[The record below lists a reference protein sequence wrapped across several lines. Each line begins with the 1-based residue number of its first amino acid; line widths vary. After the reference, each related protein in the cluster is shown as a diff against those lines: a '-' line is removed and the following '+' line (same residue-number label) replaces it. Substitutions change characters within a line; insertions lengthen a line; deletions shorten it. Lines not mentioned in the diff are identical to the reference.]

1 MDSFLSDLRSQFLR
15 DFNNQNILVFYPEK
29 FLVVF
34 GEVNSHRCRIFVYSL
49 DCSKGYSYNGSRV
62 TRYYWSIAD
71 SQEVVLLGDSEWGSL
86 IKDAFLHGPA
96 RFGWGNPVQKFL
108 KVYSN
113 NKKLLEDVFRAGLCK
128 RLDDVRYIP
137 CCTEASTIKDVFG
150 VSAKYLKACGL
161 NKHEEANILH
171 GANLSPHEAGLLA
184 PKVDS
189 WNLHG
194 DAINPRVI
202 KYMVGLSNY
211 NHVRIYI
218 DYLRVRRQC
227 SDFVTGFSECP
238 QDSSFEHIKLLH
250 DKLVLIFNRNQE
262 LIRQKRLE
270 AQTQE
275 YQTKYLPLAQEF
287 EFKDKNY
294 FIRACKD
301 LAELGTEGKC
311 LRHCVGSY
319 VDSVRSGREYI
330 LFLRKNDEPDV
341 PYFTVDVTP
350 DKQVRQIHGY
360 ANCNVPNELLPFVR
374 SWAEKFQLDIS
385 GMSGVR
391 YHL

>member
-15 DFNNQNILVFYPEK
+15 DFDNQNVLVFYPEK
-29 FLVVF
+29 LLIVF
-34 GEVNSHRCRIFVYSL
+34 GEVNSHRCRIFVYTP
-49 DCSKGYSYNGSRV
+49 DCSKGYSYSGSRV
-62 TRYYWSIAD
+62 TRHYWSVAD
-71 SQEVVLLGDSEWGSL
+71 SQEVVLIGDSEWGSL
-86 IKDAFLHGPA
+86 IRDAFLHGPA
-96 RFGWGNPVQKFL
+96 RFTWGNPVQKFL
-108 KVYSN
+108 KIYSN
-113 NKKLLEDVFRAGLCK
+113 NKRLLEDVFRAGLCK

-137 CCTEASTIKDVFG
+137 HCTEDSTIKGAFG
-150 VSAKYLKACGL
+150 VSAKYLKTCGL
-161 NKHEEANILH
+161 NKYEEAKILH
-171 GANLSPHEAGLLA
+171 EANLSPHEAGLLA
-184 PKVDS
+184 PKVDY
-189 WNLHG
+189 WNLNG

-218 DYLRVRRQC
+218 DYLRVRHQC

-238 QDSSFEHIKLLH
+238 QDNSFEHIKLLH
-250 DKLVLIFNRNQE
+250 DKLVIIFNRNQE

-270 AQTQE
+270 AQTHE

-294 FIRACKD
+294 SIIACKD
-301 LAELGTEGKC
+301 LAELGTEGSC

-330 LFLRKNDEPDV
+330 LFLRKNSELDI
-341 PYFTVDVTP
+341 PYFTIDVTP
-350 DKQVRQIHGY
+350 DKKVRQIHGY
-360 ANCNVPNELLPFVR
+360 ANCNVPNELLPFVK
-374 SWAEKFQLDIS
+374 SWAKKFQLDIS